1 VGRLSETK
9 NHYVSHTLENFLV
22 RVSFTRQ
29 ATDQT
34 MQGALIVEDSNESN
48 SEYESSTSEDES
60 SESEDE
66 SSESGESP
74 DHGCDR
80 SDNQHLPM
88 ELVPLWDACAD
99 GDEYAVRE
107 LLRVGEVELEYG
119 YGGTTPLLVAVTYGC
134 EGLCYLKEGDS
145 IFKIGDPFWQID
157 NPLFQAALHT
167 ATETRQH
174 HRNIVSMLL
183 RAGADANFVSEEGT
197 TCLTA
202 AGDVCMVQI
211 LMENSPYLRE
221 FADKTAALRI
231 AVDCNQV
238 DLALLLLQYGADIK
252 SVDWGVHPET
262 LTAFDSEMLRRAKCE
277 AFAMGHHPRLGA
289 GSRVSSLNPDVLRM
303 VLGRV

>member
-1 VGRLSETK
+1 M
-9 NHYVSHTLENFLV
+9 
-22 RVSFTRQ
+22 VSFTSQ
-29 ATDQT
+29 AIDQK
-34 MQGALIVEDSNESN
+34 MQGVLVVEDS
-48 SEYESSTSEDES
+48 YESDSEDES

-66 SSESGESP
+66 SL
-74 DHGCDR
+74 DHGCDW

-88 ELVPLWDACAD
+88 ELVPLWDASAD
-99 GDEYAVRE
+99 GDEYTVQE

-119 YGGTTPLLVAVTYGC
+119 YGGTTPLLVAVRSGC
-134 EGLCYLKEGDS
+134 EGLCYLEEGDS

-174 HRNIVSMLL
+174 HRNIVGMLL

-202 AGDVCMVQI
+202 AADVCMVQI
-211 LMENSPYLRE
+211 LMENSQYLRE

-262 LTAFDSEMLRRAKCE
+262 LIAFDSEMLRMAKCE

-289 GSRVSSLNPDVLRM
+289 GSRVLSLDPDVLRM
-303 VLGRV
+303 VLGHV

>member
-1 VGRLSETK
+1 
-9 NHYVSHTLENFLV
+9 LV
-22 RVSFTRQ
+22 
-29 ATDQT
+29 
-34 MQGALIVEDSNESN
+34 VEES
-48 SEYESSTSEDES
+48 YESDSEDES
-60 SESEDE
+60 SDSEDE
-66 SSESGESP
+66 SSESGWESP
-74 DHGCDR
+74 DHGCDS

-88 ELVPLWDACAD
+88 ELAPLWGACAD

-134 EGLCYLKEGDS
+134 EGLCYLEEGDS
-145 IFKIGDPFWQID
+145 LFEIGDPFWQID

-174 HRNIVSMLL
+174 HRNIVAMLL

-211 LMENSPYLRE
+211 LMENSNLRE
-221 FADKTAALRI
+221 FADKTDALKL
-231 AVDCNQV
+231 AVTCNQV
-238 DLALLLLQYGADIK
+238 DLALLLLEYGADIN

-262 LTAFDSEMLRRAKCE
+262 LAAFDSEMLRRAKCE

-289 GSRVSSLNPDVLRM
+289 GSRVLSLDPDVLRM